1 MEGHFS
7 RAAERAL
14 DKSDLPTAATSTPPA
29 KSILEIIEVVR
40 RYRVRACGHLSQ
52 ASAQTKCNPARKF
65 RAVFSYRVAIA
76 RKCLI
81 MQKNRSTRLRSQ

>member
-1 MEGHFS
+1 MDGHFS

-40 RYRVRACGHLSQ
+40 RYRVRIGHGG
-52 ASAQTKCNPARKF
+52 TIFIF
-65 RAVFSYRVAIA
+65 RWIGRGFAW
-76 RKCLI
+76 
-81 MQKNRSTRLRSQ
+81 T